1 VEFLPCPQ
9 SVQSV
14 VKQYLLRIRHLSVAN
29 HGTSYALLLIPVNKL
44 STKNPHYW
52 HPISIKKSIS
62 QCLICGKRP
71 DGTLIG
77 AMYCPEC
84 YIKKHPVSKQST
96 QPPPQSLPLNA
107 PLPGFVVK
115 TPLLQNSSNE
125 WTDSDNSDNDWDKDD
140 EPLKSTQA
148 PKFSNDN
155 DSDSDWDEDEQTSVK
170 KPVQKKKLLLK
181 DNNKQQKD
189 SLQLKD
195 NLITRRFFEQ
205 IDIE

>member
-1 VEFLPCPQ
+1 M
-9 SVQSV
+9 
-14 VKQYLLRIRHLSVAN
+14 
-29 HGTSYALLLIPVNKL
+29 
-44 STKNPHYW
+44 STKCTKCGKTVFAADKTFVSGKPW
-52 HPISIKKSIS
+52 HKLCLIADSSKQTLNQESPLLASNIYQKSIS